1 MSLRP
6 WPSADERRFLV
17 HAVAVYRTSFM
28 GPYNIMGPYTV
39 EDFWLEVY
47 NVWYDLFPVL
57 RTDALEEQERL
68 VSAFVP
74 LNMTLPNGNSENQEL
89 DSVEGE

>member
-1 MSLRP
+1 MSLQL
-6 WPSADERRFLV
+6 WPSADEQHFLV
-17 HAVAVYRTSFM
+17 HAVTMYCTSFM
-28 GPYNIMGPYTV
+28 GPYNIMGTYTI

-47 NVWYDLFPVL
+47 NVWYDLFLVPS
-57 RTDALEEQERL
+57 TDALEEQERL

-74 LNMTLPNGNSENQEL
+74 LSMTIPNGNSENQEL